1 MLRSMLFRPG
11 DSLKKMKKGAAGPAD
26 ALILDLEDSVAE
38 MNRPA
43 ARTPCAGFSCG
54 TGVSIE
60 SAVLGARLST
70 HLVDQRSELLMHKE
84 YRLPTWG
91 RPGIAS
97 ERPYRSQLER
107 RFE

>member
-60 SAVLGARLST
+60 FSSTGCSAINTSRRSA
-70 HLVDQRSELLMHKE
+70 QRTSDAQ
-84 YRLPTWG
+84 G
-91 RPGIAS
+91 V
-97 ERPYRSQLER
+97 
-107 RFE
+107 